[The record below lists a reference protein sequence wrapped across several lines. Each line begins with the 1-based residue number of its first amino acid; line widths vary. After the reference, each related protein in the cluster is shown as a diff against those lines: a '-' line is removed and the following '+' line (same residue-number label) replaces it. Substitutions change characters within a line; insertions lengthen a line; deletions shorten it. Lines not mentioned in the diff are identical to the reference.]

1 MKTCSLVA
9 AVTLAA
15 CAQTQS
21 DQDESTSGMSSGA
34 ATPSATTTPSYN
46 PAPTTAAPAGTVP
59 AFADAPQRVIV
70 LTGDAESPPVSTAAS
85 GRALILVDDDGM
97 MSGVV
102 EAHGM
107 AGSTAAIEDDAADA
121 DGTLVVLLV
130 PTADGRWQVPAG
142 TRLTARQRAHHA
154 SGKLYANVRSKA
166 HPKGEVRAQLQG
178 NSRPSTSANA
188 ASSPRR

>member
-21 DQDESTSGMSSGA
+21 DQDASTSGMSSGA
-34 ATPSATTTPSYN
+34 ATPSAMTPSYN
-46 PAPTTAAPAGTVP
+46 PTPTTTAPAGTVP

-70 LTGDAESPPVSTAAS
+70 LTGDAESPPVATAAS

-102 EAHGM
+102 EAPGM

-142 TRLTARQRAHHA
+142 TRLTAKQRAHHA

-178 NSRPSTSANA
+178 SSRTSTSANA